1 MPTFK
6 ELWRLKMDQYGFSTG
21 TIVGVVVGGFVAILV
36 ALILVPTI
44 TNQMYLAS
52 KNVTTIGDATH
63 AGVPGALGLLQ
74 LVGLMFLLVAVIIPV
89 ILALYVLK
97 QAE

>member
-1 MPTFK
+1 MFRNHSKDTH
-6 ELWRLKMDQYGFSTG
+6 RFSTG
-21 TIVGVVVGGFVAILV
+21 AIVGTVVGGFVAILI

-44 TNQMYLAS
+44 SNQVYLAS
-52 KNVTTIGDATH
+52 KNVTTVGDATH
-63 AGVPGALGLLQ
+63 TGIPGAAGLLGV
-74 LVGLMFLLVAVIIPV
+74 VGLMFLVAVIVIPV